1 MALTHVSDQQF
12 DGEVLSERQLAV
24 VDFWAPWCGPCKM
37 QGPIVEELA
46 GQYDGRAKICKM
58 DTDQNQ
64 DTAVKYDIMSIPT
77 LIFFKDGKEVA
88 RKVGLTPKAELSR
101 MIDSYL

>member
-1 MALTHVSDQQF
+1 MSLTHLSDQQF
-12 DGEVLSERQLAV
+12 EGDVIGEQKLTV

-46 GQYDGRAKICKM
+46 GEYDGRAKICKM

-64 DTAVKYDIMSIPT
+64 ETATRYDIMSIPT
-77 LIFFKDGKEVA
+77 IIFFKEGKEVA
-88 RKVGLTPKAELSR
+88 RKVGLTPKAELAR

>member
-1 MALTHVSDQQF
+1 MALTHLSDQQF
-12 DGEVLSERQLAV
+12 DGEVLGGQTLAM

-64 DTAVKYDIMSIPT
+64 NTAVRYGIMSIPT
-77 LIFFKDGKEVA
+77 LIFFKNGQEIA
-88 RKVGLTPKAELSR
+88 RKVGLTPKEELSR